1 MPNNPLHLTVL
12 PQPAKSKESR
22 PVSQRDHMDKSE
34 QRIHAVLG
42 DDNERTPKNARRYL
56 VHLKKH
62 LSLPLRVT
70 GIEDFLWEEPYVF
83 GYRDQNKYEEM
94 KKTNPSYT
102 DEFDLID
109 ILDPESD
116 DLVAKIRRVS
126 DGKTFQMGLSWFGCV
141 DKKSPDYVTLN
152 DYSVWYVNY

>member
-1 MPNNPLHLTVL
+1 
-12 PQPAKSKESR
+12 
-22 PVSQRDHMDKSE
+22 
-34 QRIHAVLG
+34 
-42 DDNERTPKNARRYL
+42 

-70 GIEDFLWEEPYVF
+70 GIEDFPWEEPYVL
-83 GYRDQNKYEEM
+83 GGWDRNEYEEM

-102 DEFDLID
+102 DKFDLID

-116 DLVAKIRRVS
+116 DLIAKIRRIS
-126 DGKTFQMGLSWFGCV
+126 DGRTFQMELSWLRCV

-152 DYSVWYVNY
+152 DYSVWHVNY